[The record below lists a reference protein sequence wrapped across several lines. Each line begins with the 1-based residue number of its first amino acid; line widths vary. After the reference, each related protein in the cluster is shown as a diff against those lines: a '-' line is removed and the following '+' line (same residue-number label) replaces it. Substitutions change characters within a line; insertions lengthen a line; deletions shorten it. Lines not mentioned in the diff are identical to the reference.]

1 MRLSLNFQRR
11 MALLMSTVAVASF
24 TGGSCARFPDEI
36 KLLQGVGDA
45 SIATSTAGLGKQVG
59 TDFNNIFGKPGT
71 AFLQSIWDNFVARQF
86 PRGQDGTKIV
96 LE

>member
-1 MRLSLNFQRR
+1 MRLSLGMQRR
-11 MALLMSTVAVASF
+11 LALLTSTVAVASF

-45 SIATSTAGLGKQVG
+45 SITVATANLGKQVG
-59 TDFNNIFGKPGT
+59 TDFADIVAKPGA
-71 AFLQSIWDNFVARQF
+71 AFISSIWDNFVSRQF